1 MGFTC
6 ANLCEA
12 LFGRSMGAKEL
23 ARLYGVVEEEVA
35 SFYEALEAKG
45 LAVLKDPATPRWER
59 AAGTPA
65 TVEAFMALATER
77 GLDLTVLLT
86 AHISVTGVR
95 VKPEAQRPKKGRRG
109 G

>member
-12 LFGRSMGAKEL
+12 LFGRSLSAKDL

-35 SFYEALEAKG
+35 GFYEALEAKG
-45 LAVLKDPATPRWER
+45 LAVLKDAAKPRWDR
-59 AAGTPA
+59 AAGTPE
-65 TVEAFMALATER
+65 TVEAFMALATQI
-77 GLDLTVLLT
+77 GLDLTTPLT

-95 VKPEAQRPKKGRRG
+95 VKPETARPKKGRRG
-109 G
+109 